1 MITMRKYWLFGGLT
15 TMLLIV
21 ALDYF
26 ALPPRGTFGTLA
38 FTLLLLFIT
47 FYLARSVAPTRHVA
61 RGGTA
66 RPGMPRPV
74 LVRLAD
80 AARPRL
86 TAPSLRYD
94 RKQAARTA
102 VARTPSGE

>member
-1 MITMRKYWLFGGLT
+1 MRKCWLFGWLV

-26 ALPPRGTFGTLA
+26 ASPPRGAFGTLA
-38 FTLLLLFIT
+38 FTLLLLFTT
-47 FYLARSVAPTRHVA
+47 FYLARSVAPTRHLA

-74 LVRLAD
+74 PVRLAN

-86 TAPSLRYD
+86 AAPSLRYD

-102 VARTPSGE
+102 AARTPSGE